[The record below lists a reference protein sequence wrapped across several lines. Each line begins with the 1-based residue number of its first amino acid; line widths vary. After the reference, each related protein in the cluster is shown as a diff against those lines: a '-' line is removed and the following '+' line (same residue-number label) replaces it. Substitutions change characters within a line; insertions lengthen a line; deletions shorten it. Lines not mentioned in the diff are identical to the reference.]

1 MRNIAIYVG
10 TVVLAAIGVLVAAA
24 ATIPDG
30 CAITDA
36 CASTQHAIIL
46 FAPVGIL
53 LLGVAGAAAFTIWC
67 WRDGIEW
74 RRWFGAVWFLLVMLL
89 LVMSMAGGVLTG

>member
-10 TVVLAAIGVLVAAA
+10 TVIVAAIGVLLGAAL
-24 ATIPDG
+24 TIPDE

-36 CASTQHAIIL
+36 CASTQRSIIL
-46 FAPVGIL
+46 FAPVSIL

-74 RRWFGAVWFLLVMLL
+74 RRWFGAVWFLLVILL
-89 LVMSMAGGVLTG
+89 VVMSMAGGVLTG